1 MTAWLLTLVGLGLV
15 ATAVRDIFH
24 TLWHPHGFGGVS
36 RLLFRVVWRLGK
48 PWNRGTRS
56 TEMAGPLGL
65 VLTAVCWTAL
75 IVGGF
80 ALVYLP
86 HLPEG
91 FHHSEPPF
99 PRGASGIEDALYVSA
114 VALATL
120 GFGDIVPATPWLRA
134 VVPLQALLGFV
145 LLTAAISWVLQ
156 LYPAL
161 TRRRGLARRLDTM
174 ARTDAAETVEHG
186 DPSIAVG
193 LLEGVREGLS
203 EVEMDLLQY
212 GESYYFREREP
223 RRSLPACLPQVD
235 VLIAAGAR
243 SESPE
248 VRRAATMLDVGL
260 AALLDLVCDDFLDT
274 ADADDPRASILATLA
289 ADHQHEPGHTS
300 RT

>member
-1 MTAWLLTLVGLGLV
+1 MTFWLLTLLGLALV
-15 ATAVRDIFH
+15 AAAAQDIFH
-24 TLWHPHGFGGVS
+24 TLWHPRGFGGIS
-36 RLLFRVVWRLGK
+36 RMLFRLVWRLGK
-48 PWNRGTRS
+48 PLNRGTRS
-56 TEMAGPLGL
+56 TEVAGPLGL
-65 VLTAVCWTAL
+65 VLTALVWTAL
-75 IVGGF
+75 IVVGF

-91 FHHSEPPF
+91 FHHGNPPF
-99 PRGASGIEDALYVSA
+99 PRGASGTEDALYVSA
-114 VALATL
+114 VTLATL

-134 VVPLQALLGFV
+134 VVPAQALLGFV
-145 LLTAAISWVLQ
+145 LLTAAISWILQ

-161 TRRRGLARRLDTM
+161 TRRRALARQLDTM

-186 DPSIAVG
+186 EPSIAASHLDDVRAG
-193 LLEGVREGLS
+193 LAQ
-203 EVEMDLLQY
+203 VEMDLLQY
-212 GESYYFREREP
+212 GESYFFREREP

-260 AALLDLVCDDFLDT
+260 TALLELMCDDFLDT
-274 ADADDPRASILATLA
+274 ADADDPRASILAKLA